1 MVIQNVIY
9 LAVVLGI
16 IMIIQGVYMLIQSK
30 SVWNKIRDM
39 TPCPT
44 QIIPTPRTGRH
55 PLDKKYKRVINKYKL
70 LYPCVKQLTQKGD
83 NMTTKFVSYQDTKT
97 PEERKAYVNAQIAAG
112 NPKYK
117 PFGEWMAANKEIV
130 GINALT
136 KKVDVL
142 TEMVLKL
149 SKSQSK

>member
-1 MVIQNVIY
+1 MVTMNVIY
-9 LAVVLGI
+9 LAIVLGI

-39 TPCPT
+39 TPCPI

-55 PLDKKYKRVINKYKL
+55 PLDKKYKRIINKYKL

-83 NMTTKFVSYQDTKT
+83 NMTDKSYMTSKT
-97 PEERKAYVNAQIAAG
+97 PEERWAYVEAQLKAG

-117 PFGEWMAANKEIV
+117 PKGQWIADNKEMI

-136 KKVDVL
+136 KKVDIL
-142 TEMVLKL
+142 TEMFLKL

>member
-1 MVIQNVIY
+1 MVITNVIY

-55 PLDKKYKRVINKYKL
+55 PLDKKFEKRVINKYKL
-70 LYPCVKQLTQKGD
+70 LYPSVKQLTQKG
-83 NMTTKFVSYQDTKT
+83 
-97 PEERKAYVNAQIAAG
+97 
-112 NPKYK
+112 KY
-117 PFGEWMAANKEIV
+117 
-130 GINALT
+130 
-136 KKVDVL
+136 D
-142 TEMVLKL
+142 
-149 SKSQSK
+149 

>member
-1 MVIQNVIY
+1 
-9 LAVVLGI
+9 
-16 IMIIQGVYMLIQSK
+16 MLIQSK

-70 LYPCVKQLTQKGD
+70 LYSSVKQLTQKG
-83 NMTTKFVSYQDTKT
+83 NMTDKSYMTTKT
-97 PEERKAYVNAQIAAG
+97 PEERWAYVEAQLKAG

-117 PFGEWMAANKEIV
+117 PKEQWIADNKEMI
-130 GINALT
+130 GINTLN

-142 TEMVLKL
+142 TSMFIDIVQKL

>member
-1 MVIQNVIY
+1 MTDKS
-9 LAVVLGI
+9 
-16 IMIIQGVYMLIQSK
+16 YMTS
-30 SVWNKIRDM
+30 
-39 TPCPT
+39 
-44 QIIPTPRTGRH
+44 
-55 PLDKKYKRVINKYKL
+55 
-70 LYPCVKQLTQKGD
+70 
-83 NMTTKFVSYQDTKT
+83 KT
-97 PEERKAYVNAQIAAG
+97 PEERWAYVEAQLKAG

-117 PFGEWMAANKEIV
+117 PKGQWIADNKEMI